1 MIVISQLLKILK
13 SMIFPEWCLLCG
25 KEGQLICQ
33 KCTNNLSKPDFTTCI
48 ACDNLTINGETH
60 KYCSSSNQ
68 ISNFYYLYE
77 YSEPLKRILK
87 HAKDINCAFKYF
99 KYLIKHNNNNSYEN
113 LNQSIDL
120 ITYIPRSTIKNRL
133 IDHAQYIAL
142 QIISIQKLSTTKLQ
156 PLLKISKHT
165 KKPQKEL
172 NREERFLASKGKYNI
187 DIKNYTLIKDKTI
200 LIIDD
205 IATTG
210 ASIGAAAD
218 CLLNAGAAKV
228 IAITLAKE
236 IRYN

>member
-1 MIVISQLLKILK
+1 M
-13 SMIFPEWCLLCG
+13 
-25 KEGQLICQ
+25 
-33 KCTNNLSKPDFTTCI
+33 
-48 ACDNLTINGETH
+48 
-60 KYCSSSNQ
+60 
-68 ISNFYYLYE
+68 
-77 YSEPLKRILK
+77 
-87 HAKDINCAFKYF
+87 
-99 KYLIKHNNNNSYEN
+99 
-113 LNQSIDL
+113 
-120 ITYIPRSTIKNRL
+120 
-133 IDHAQYIAL
+133 
-142 QIISIQKLSTTKLQ
+142 Q